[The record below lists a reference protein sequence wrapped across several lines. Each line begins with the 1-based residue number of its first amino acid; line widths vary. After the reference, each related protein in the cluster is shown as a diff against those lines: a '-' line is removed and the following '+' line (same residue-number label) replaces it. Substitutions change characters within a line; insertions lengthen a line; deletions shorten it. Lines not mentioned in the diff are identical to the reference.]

1 MSLIVQSGTKQFLV
15 EYGQRIVVDRLRV
28 PEGEIVD
35 LELVWAFG
43 ADQEFRNK
51 PTVQAKVLRH
61 QRGRKI
67 RVVKYK
73 HKSNYRR
80 QYGFR
85 PEQTLLEIIK

>member
-15 EYGQRIVVDRLRV
+15 EYGQQIVVDRLPV
-28 PEGEIVD
+28 PEGEVVD

-43 ADQEFRNK
+43 VDK
-51 PTVQAKVLRH
+51 GVKSVKAKVLKH
-61 QRGRKI
+61 QRGPKL

-73 HKSNYRR
+73 PKSNYRR

-85 PEQTLLEIIK
+85 AEQTLLEIIK